1 MAKSNPLPYVKE
13 VHDKAALLTPYVMT
27 KLSDGQWHQASEICE
42 GVQGLDDRTVRA
54 IAERSRGCIVS
65 GQRGYRLTQHA
76 THREV
81 RRSAD
86 SLRSQ
91 ARKLLARAD
100 EQVYIK
106 SCNRG

>member
-1 MAKSNPLPYVKE
+1 MTPNPLPYVKD
-13 VHDKAALLTPYVMT
+13 VHDKATLHTPYVMT
-27 KLSDGQWHQASEICE
+27 KLADGQWHQAGELCE
-42 GVQGLDDRTVRA
+42 GVMGLDDRTVRA

-65 GQRGYRLTQHA
+65 SQVGYRLTQHA
-76 THREV
+76 TLREV